1 MSLIL
6 YDTENDLEVM
16 IDSYNEIIPIT
27 DRQVLKYV
35 AHKENK
41 PRLLSGSPVSREYR
55 INASVTS
62 NLNDTIKTMNFLTQK
77 GGKIL
82 FIVSGVEI
90 ASLGYLCGTPMSV
103 ISSRANVLPVEIDF
117 VCNTDIIGT
126 AKEAEDC
133 TTTGTVASDS
143 DASSGK
149 CVELN
154 SYMNSVSFTIDQ
166 DSILLP
172 ESDYKM
178 YVRAKDTNQVSNDM
192 MMVVYND
199 TDNSTIAS
207 DSYTCTSSYDW
218 YSLDFTIDSD
228 DVSDE
233 IIFYP
238 LKATSTSNTI
248 LVDLICFVEDV

>member
-6 YDTENDLEVM
+6 YDTENNIEVM
-16 IDSYNEIIPIT
+16 IDSYSEIIPIA
-27 DRQVLKYV
+27 DRQVLKYT

-62 NLNDTIKTMNFLTQK
+62 DLNDTIKKMNFLTQK

-82 FIVSGVEI
+82 FIVSGAEI
-90 ASLGYLCGTPMSV
+90 ASFGYLSGTPMSIV
-103 ISSRANVLPVEIDF
+103 SSRANILPVEVDF
-117 VCNTDIIGT
+117 VCNTDVIGI

-133 TTTGTVASDS
+133 TTTGTIASDS
-143 DASSGK
+143 DASGGE
-149 CVELN
+149 CVELS

-172 ESDYKM
+172 ELDYTM
-178 YVRAKDTNQVSNDM
+178 YVRAKDTNQVTNDM
-192 MMVVYND
+192 MIVVYND
-199 TDNSTIAS
+199 TDSSTIAS

-218 YSLDFTIDSD
+218 YSLDFTIDSN
-228 DVSDE
+228 DVGDE

-238 LKATSTSNTI
+238 LKRTTTTNTI
-248 LVDLICFVEDV
+248 SIDLICFVEDV